1 MTIFL
6 NSEQERILADAV
18 KNGFARNSDEA
29 LDKALDSLRG
39 RQPARPSENVPEDS
53 VAAAARR
60 LANFGK
66 RHNLSLGGISVKDLL
81 NESRP

>member
-1 MTIFL
+1 MTISLTF
-6 NSEQERILADAV
+6 EQERVLANAI
-18 KNGFARNSDEA
+18 KHGLASNPDEA
-29 LDKALDSLRG
+29 LDKALDSLRE
-39 RQPARPSENVPEDS
+39 RIPAFSSDGVPDES

-66 RHNLSLGGISVKDLL
+66 RHNLSLGGMSIKELL